1 VKIGIGLPNT
11 VLHATGEEM
20 LAWATRADERGFSTL
35 ATIDRIV
42 YPSYDSLVSLAAA
55 AGATSRIGLL
65 TNVLLGPLY
74 EPYLLAKQSA
84 SLDQL
89 SGGRFT
95 LGLGVGSRGDDYS
108 AMHKELSDRGKR
120 FDDELE
126 LLHRAWAGKP
136 VEPSIDGEP
145 HAAGPLPTN
154 GTIPL
159 LIGGQPR
166 HVAPRAVKYG
176 AGWTIGGGGV
186 DMARAGV
193 ETFRTAWTEA
203 GGLGEPRI
211 VALTY
216 FSLGEDNVDESTANL
231 ASYYAYLTEWVDG
244 IVNSAP
250 RTQEAVT
257 ETVKAFEDIGIDELI
272 FDATV
277 RDPGQVDLLA
287 DAVL

>member
-1 VKIGIGLPNT
+1 MKIGIGLPNT

-35 ATIDRIV
+35 ATIDRVV

-74 EPYLLAKQSA
+74 EPCLLAKQTA

-89 SGGRFT
+89 SRGRFT
-95 LGLGVGSRGDDYS
+95 LGLGVGARSDDFR
-108 AMHKELSDRGKR
+108 AAHKDYSDRGKR
-120 FDDELE
+120 FDEELE
-126 LLHRAWAGKP
+126 LLPRAWAGDP
-136 VEPSIDGEP
+136 VVPSVDGEP
-145 HAAGPLPTN
+145 HAVGPLTAN
-154 GTIPL
+154 GTLPL

-186 DMARAGV
+186 DMARAGA
-193 ETFRTAWTEA
+193 ESFRAAWAEA

-216 FSLGEDNVDESTANL
+216 FSLGEDTVEESKANL
-231 ASYYAYLTEWVDG
+231 ASYYAYLPEWVNG
-244 IVNSAP
+244 IVSSQPAHRRPSRRLRRRSRTSAS
-250 RTQEAVT
+250 TS
-257 ETVKAFEDIGIDELI
+257 
-272 FDATV
+272 
-277 RDPGQVDLLA
+277 
-287 DAVL
+287 

>member
-1 VKIGIGLPNT
+1 MKIGIGLPNT

-20 LAWATRADERGFSTL
+20 LTWATRAEERGFSTL

-74 EPYLLAKQSA
+74 EPSLLAKQTA

-89 SGGRFT
+89 SRGRFT
-95 LGLGVGSRGDDYS
+95 LGLGVGARSDDYR
-108 AMHKELSDRGKR
+108 ATHKDYSDRGKR
-120 FDDELE
+120 FDEELD
-126 LLHRAWAGKP
+126 LLHRAWAGDP
-136 VEPSIDGEP
+136 MVPSVDGEP
-145 HAAGPLPTN
+145 HAVGPTPTN
-154 GTIPL
+154 DAIPL

-166 HVAPRAVKYG
+166 YVAPRAVKYG

-186 DMARAGV
+186 DLARAGV
-193 ETFRTAWTEA
+193 ESFHGAWAEA
-203 GGLGEPRI
+203 GGVGEPRI

-216 FSLGEDNVDESTANL
+216 FSLGEGTVEESTANL
-231 ASYYAYLTEWVDG
+231 ASYYAYLPQWVDG
-244 IVNSAP
+244 IVSSQP
-250 RTQEAVT
+250 RTPGAVKEAM
-257 ETVKAFEDIGIDELI
+257 KAFEDIGIDELI
-272 FDATV
+272 FDATA
-277 RDPGQVDLLA
+277 RDPRQVDLLA

>member
-1 VKIGIGLPNT
+1 MKIGIGLPNT
-11 VLHATGEEM
+11 VLQTTGEEM
-20 LAWATRADERGFSTL
+20 LGWATRADERGFSTL

-42 YPSYDSLVSLAAA
+42 YPSYDSLVSLAGA

-74 EPYLLAKQSA
+74 EPSLLAKQAA

-89 SGGRFT
+89 SSGRFT
-95 LGLGVGSRGDDYS
+95 LGLGVGARSDDYR

-126 LLHRAWAGKP
+126 LLHRVWAGEP
-136 VEPSIDGEP
+136 VAPSLDGEP
-145 HAAGPLPTN
+145 HGVGPLPTN
-154 GTIPL
+154 GVVPL
-159 LIGGQPR
+159 LIGGQPQ
-166 HVAPRAVKYG
+166 HAAPRAVKYG

-186 DMARAGV
+186 DMARAGA
-193 ETFRTAWTEA
+193 ESFRAAWTEA
-203 GGLGEPRI
+203 GGPGEPRI

-216 FSLGEDNVDESTANL
+216 FSLGEDNVEESKANL
-231 ASYYAYLTEWVDG
+231 SSYYAYLTEWVDG
-244 IVNSAP
+244 IVNYQP
-250 RTQEAVT
+250 RTLETVK

-272 FDATV
+272 FDATA
-277 RDPGQVDLLA
+277 RDPRQVDLLA